1 MSNEQI
7 LAVVRDE
14 LGRLAPEIDFDS
26 ADRTHA
32 IQREFDIDSMDFL
45 NFITALHERL
55 GVEVPESD
63 YARVA
68 TLDGVLTYL
77 SKRLESKPN
86 ASPS

>member
-14 LGRLAPEIDFDS
+14 LARLAPEIDFDS
-26 ADRTHA
+26 VDRTHS
-32 IQREFDIDSMDFL
+32 IQRAFDIDSTDFL

-55 GVEVPESD
+55 GVDVPESD
-63 YARVA
+63 YTRVA
-68 TLDGVLTYL
+68 TVDGALTYL
-77 SKRLESKPN
+77 SKHLEPKPG